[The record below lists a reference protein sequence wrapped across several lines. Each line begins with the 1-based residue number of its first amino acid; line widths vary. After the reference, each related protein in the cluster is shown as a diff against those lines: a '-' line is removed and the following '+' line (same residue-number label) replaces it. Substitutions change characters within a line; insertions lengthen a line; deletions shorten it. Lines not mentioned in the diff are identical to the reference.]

1 MCIWVEGIVLAY
13 VHLSLF
19 QSMVMFVAEKFPKAV
34 DWPQIAHPVAHG
46 HLSASQLIVH
56 SVAHGQL
63 AKQENKLAM
72 TDLTEARVCKSWWSR
87 LE

>member
-1 MCIWVEGIVLAY
+1 MCIWVEGLVLAY

-34 DWPQIAHPVAHG
+34 DW
-46 HLSASQLIVH
+46 QLIVH

-72 TDLTEARVCKSWWSR
+72 TDLTEAPVSKSWWSR